1 MPKKSVSSRTI
12 RKKKHSH
19 TRRIT
24 LISLGA
30 LVALLFFYF
39 VDLNP
44 RWQEPP
50 VQRSESG
57 LLDMVL
63 SITKQKVVIGG
74 KEKMSQVYNGAYI
87 GATWDIRGGDTVR
100 VRLENE
106 MDDPTN
112 LHFHGGHIS
121 PKGHSDNVLVAV
133 KSGETFEYEYK
144 LPATHPPGLYWYHPH
159 LHRYTDNQ
167 VMGGMLGAIIVRGDV
182 DELPGIKNVPERL
195 LVMTTVD
202 AGNDVIRLVNN
213 QKNPVLY
220 MRPYETVRLRLLN
233 ASADDFYNFSIPGMT
248 LNVISRDGN
257 TLSEVDAVQSEVMA
271 PGDRV
276 EVLLQAGSWGEYAVK
291 SLLYKQGAFT
301 YPEDTF
307 MTIRVAGFPKLPTK
321 LPTTL
326 IPYDNFSDA
335 VIDNIR
341 TLTFSEG
348 GTPQNTTFLLDGKE
362 FNPEVIDQIMTLGT
376 TEEWHIVNQSSEI
389 HPFHIHVN
397 PFQVVSVNGQ
407 PIVRKG
413 MDDTYPIPANGEIV
427 IRTKYRDFDG
437 KYVLHCHILFHEDH
451 GMMQLVEVMKPGA
464 TSAPDN
470 GLPEREGMLHLLQM
484 PH

>member
-1 MPKKSVSSRTI
+1 
-12 RKKKHSH
+12 
-19 TRRIT
+19 
-24 LISLGA
+24 
-30 LVALLFFYF
+30 
-39 VDLNP
+39 
-44 RWQEPP
+44 
-50 VQRSESG
+50 
-57 LLDMVL
+57 
-63 SITKQKVVIGG
+63 
-74 KEKMSQVYNGAYI
+74 
-87 GATWDIRGGDTVR
+87 
-100 VRLENE
+100 
-106 MDDPTN
+106 
-112 LHFHGGHIS
+112 
-121 PKGHSDNVLVAV
+121 
-133 KSGETFEYEYK
+133 
-144 LPATHPPGLYWYHPH
+144 
-159 LHRYTDNQ
+159 
-167 VMGGMLGAIIVRGDV
+167 
-182 DELPGIKNVPERL
+182 
-195 LVMTTVD
+195 
-202 AGNDVIRLVNN
+202 
-213 QKNPVLY
+213 
-220 MRPYETVRLRLLN
+220 
-233 ASADDFYNFSIPGMT
+233 
-248 LNVISRDGN
+248 
-257 TLSEVDAVQSEVMA
+257 
-271 PGDRV
+271 
-276 EVLLQAGSWGEYAVK
+276 
-291 SLLYKQGAFT
+291 
-301 YPEDTF
+301 